1 MPVKKILVV
10 EDNETN
16 RKLFTTILQIEHYEV
31 LEAEDAVRGLE
42 LGREHRPDL
51 ILMDVQLPGM
61 DGLTATRKL
70 KEDPDLKGIPV
81 LALTAFAMAGD
92 QQKALDAGCDGYI
105 SKPIKVES
113 FLEQIAP
120 FLQ

>member
-1 MPVKKILVV
+1 MAVKKILVV
-10 EDNETN
+10 EDNATN

-31 LEAEDAVRGLE
+31 FEAEDAVRGLE
-42 LGREHRPDL
+42 LARQYRPDL
-51 ILMDVQLPGM
+51 ILMDIQLPGM

-70 KEDPDLKGIPV
+70 KEDLGLKDIPV

-92 QQKALDAGCDGYI
+92 HQKAIDAGCNGYI

-113 FLEQIAP
+113 FLEQIVP